1 MLLQLGNLVLCTDHP
16 YQAASSGQE
25 EGQIPGLAS
34 FPLLTFGRITSE
46 TDGLEE
52 CDSGAG
58 AQVEEVLFA
67 RLNDGLALV
76 PVVVHVEPL
85 ALVVRLTPARAFPRD
100 PSVSSAVQPVRRRPD
115 KMIDCKYTVWQ
126 T

>member
-1 MLLQLGNLVLCTDHP
+1 M
-16 YQAASSGQE
+16 
-25 EGQIPGLAS
+25 
-34 FPLLTFGRITSE
+34 TFGRITSE

-58 AQVEEVLFA
+58 TQVEEVLLA
-67 RLNDGLALV
+67 RLNDGLTLV

-85 ALVVRLTPARAFPRD
+85 ALVVRLAPACTFPGD
-100 PSVSSAVQPVRRRPD
+100 PSVSSAVQPIWRRPD
-115 KMIDCKYTVWQ
+115 KMIDCKYTICWLAK

>member
-1 MLLQLGNLVLCTDHP
+1 MFYALTTLITLL
-16 YQAASSGQE
+16 
-25 EGQIPGLAS
+25 
-34 FPLLTFGRITSE
+34 LLDKRKARFQDWYLSPFFTFGRITSE

-67 RLNDGLALV
+67 CLNDGLALV

-85 ALVVRLTPARAFPRD
+85 ALVVRLAPARAFPRD

-115 KMIDCKYTVWQ
+115 KMIGCKYTVWQ